1 MLTDV
6 VGGIVALPV
15 VPVIVPE
22 LGEDGHMG
30 LIQGQA
36 VLAVEVVG
44 LTVSPVKPVHSLVHV
59 LPDPVTGLTLA
70 MPLLLYYFQR

>member
-6 VGGIVALPV
+6 VGAAVTLVII
-15 VPVIVPE
+15 PVIVPE

-30 LIQGQA
+30 LPQDQA
-36 VLAVEVVG
+36 VLAVVVVG

-59 LPDPVTGLTLA
+59 LPDPVTGGALA
-70 MPLLLYYFQR
+70 MPLL